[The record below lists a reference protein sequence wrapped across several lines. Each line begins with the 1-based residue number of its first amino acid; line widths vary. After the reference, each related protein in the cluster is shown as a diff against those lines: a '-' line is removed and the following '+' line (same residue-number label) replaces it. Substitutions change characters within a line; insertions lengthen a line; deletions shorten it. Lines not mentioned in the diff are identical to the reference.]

1 MISLYPYQLTFIHG
15 LLSAFQYGKHILGE
29 APCGFGKS
37 YCIAEIARRAI
48 EKNKKVLILSH
59 RLILLRQNNGAL
71 HDFGHNLITINDH
84 GKSMPLDHNLYC
96 STVQTI
102 QSRIKQPEFLAWIG
116 TFDLVLVDES
126 HLQYSNFL
134 FETGILDNIFVVG
147 FTGSPRRDGNQ
158 RQLGM
163 DYDKIVKSISVKE
176 LIALGRLVPCRYYE
190 VPCSLTGLEVD
201 NLTGDFTP
209 KSNYKKFDTPK
220 VYQGAIMN
228 YRKYGQ
234 DRQFIVFCSNISHC
248 IKTCL
253 QFNEASISTKFVVSN
268 LNRPNKP
275 ENEES
280 GEYQRYL
287 DNLESY
293 ELLQSNKHLLLKQ
306 TEVKSQL
313 QSGSIR
319 GVICIDILTIGFDYR
334 PLSCLIML
342 RATQS
347 LQLLIQIGG
356 RIQRPYEGKTDG
368 IFFDFGS
375 NIQRLGELEQD
386 REFSLWHLA
395 NDSIGLAPEKICE
408 GVDKN
413 GKLGCGRSVLASL
426 SICKCG
432 FRFSTKEELREVEL
446 IERLSEE
453 PNKLKEMSV
462 EGLKALAELKGYKK
476 TWIWRQLWIRGESE
490 FRNGM
495 RSLGYDN
502 KFIYKQQQLYS
513 K

>member
-1 MISLYPYQLTFIHG
+1 MIQLYSYQLAFIHD
-15 LLSAFQYGKHILGE
+15 LLSAFTYGKHILGE

-48 EKNKKVLILSH
+48 EKDKKVLILSH

-71 HDFGHNLITINDH
+71 HDFNHKLITINDH

-116 TFDLVLVDES
+116 IFDLALVDES

-176 LIALGRLVPCRYYE
+176 LIALGKLVPCRYYE
-190 VPCSLTGLEVD
+190 VPCSITGLDVD
-201 NLTGDFTP
+201 PMTGDFTP

-228 YRKYGQ
+228 YRKHGQ
-234 DRQFIVFCSNISHC
+234 DRQFIVFCSNIAHC

-253 QFNEASISTKFVVSN
+253 QFNESGIPTKFVVSN
-268 LNRPNKP
+268 LNKPNEP
-275 ENEES
+275 AVRES
-280 GEYQRYL
+280 GEYERYL
-287 DNLESY
+287 DHLESY
-293 ELLQSNKHLLLKQ
+293 ELLQDNKHLLLKQ
-306 TEVKSQL
+306 TEVKAQL
-313 QSGSIR
+313 QSGAIR
-319 GVICIDILTIGFDYR
+319 GVICIDILSIGFDYR
-334 PLSCLIML
+334 PLACLIML

-356 RIQRPYEGKTDG
+356 RIQRPFEGKTDG

-386 REFSLWHLA
+386 REWSLWHET
-395 NDSIGLAPEKICE
+395 NDVQGIPAEKICP
-408 GVDKN
+408 
-413 GKLGCGRSVLASL
+413 GCEKSILASYA
-426 SICKCG
+426 ICPKCG
-432 FRFSTKEELREVEL
+432 YRFATKEELREVEL
-446 IERLSEE
+446 IERLKEE
-453 PNKLKEMSV
+453 PSDYKLMSATA
-462 EGLKALAELKGYKK
+462 LRDLAELRKWSKQK
-476 TWIWRQLWIRGESE
+476 LFHILWSRGSSE

-495 RSLGYDN
+495 RELNYKNG
-502 KFIYKQQQLYS
+502 FIYRMQDMYEKNS
-513 K
+513 KK